1 MKHGKMVLGL
11 LVLALMSLALL
22 AGCGAG
28 AQSLHITVVDRSTVP
43 IADLRFKP
51 VTAED
56 WGENLLETTLA
67 EGESIELDLGSY
79 TEAEL
84 DGGFHLQFY
93 GEDGEPIDP
102 AYDPDTVTMVEDGA
116 VFILVPPG
124 LSVAFFVD
132 DAYDEAVYDEKIA
145 ALYESDEVVSP
156 PVLMGGALPFTHMQ
170 SLLAEE
176 HDDGTYRYED
186 ITEDGQLLV
195 VNAAERSS
203 FVPEVQE
210 LGDYL
215 SACALSLSGAATYE
229 QLSAEAD
236 EDYTGSLSYP
246 VYIVTYVTGEGEDCR
261 EWTVFALDTDSC
273 TYLYG
278 FCAPPDTAAEMAET
292 YRSIFAQLHLSDE
305 G

>member
-1 MKHGKMVLGL
+1 MRRRKAL
-11 LVLALMSLALL
+11 LTSTLALL
-22 AGCGAG
+22 LCLGLAACGAK
-28 AQSLHITVVDRSTVP
+28 QYPVQITVVNRTTFP
-43 IADLRFKP
+43 IADLRIRP
-51 VTAED
+51 VQSED

-67 EGESIELDLGSY
+67 EGESIELELGSF

-84 DGGFHLQFY
+84 DGGFNLQFY

-102 AYDPDTVTMVEDGA
+102 EYDPDTVTMVESGN
-116 VFILVPPG
+116 VFILAPPG
-124 LSVAFFVD
+124 LSVTLFVD
-132 DAYDEAVYDEKIA
+132 DTYDEAVYDEKIA

-195 VNAAERSS
+195 VNTAERTS
-203 FVPEVQE
+203 FVPDVQE

-229 QLSAEAD
+229 QLSAEED
-236 EDYTGSLSYP
+236 EDYTGRLSYP

-261 EWTVFALDTDSC
+261 EWTVFALDTDSF

-292 YRSIFAQLHLSDE
+292 YRSIFGQLYLSDE